1 MSRVKNIIKRTAQ
14 KTKLYNNNW
23 TLPPVARS
31 NNKDMERT
39 LDELKQIAAREKY
52 QLSDYAIV
60 QEKLVHL
67 RARIDEFNASKG

>member
-39 LDELKQIAAREKY
+39 LDELKQIANVIFEKG
-52 QLSDYAIV
+52 V
-60 QEKLVHL
+60 KCC
-67 RARIDEFNASKG
+67 RRN